1 VQTPQQNLP
10 AMPLHHLPTAAP
22 AARLSRHV
30 TRRQLEQL
38 LSPDSS
44 ASPHERQRA
53 LVQASLLTREQTL
66 DPASRHSG
74 WVPG

>member
-1 VQTPQQNLP
+1 MSSHQLP
-10 AMPLHHLPTAAP
+10 AAASSG
-22 AARLSRHV
+22 RLSHHA

-38 LSPDSS
+38 LSPESS

-53 LVQASLLTREQTL
+53 LVQASLLTREQKL
-66 DPASRHSG
+66 DPASRRSG

>member
-1 VQTPQQNLP
+1 MTSP
-10 AMPLHHLPTAAP
+10 HLPTAAP
-22 AARLSRHV
+22 AGRLSHHV
-30 TRRQLEQL
+30 TRRQLERL
-38 LSPDSS
+38 FSPDSS

-66 DPASRHSG
+66 DPTSRRSG

>member
-1 VQTPQQNLP
+1 MTSHQ
-10 AMPLHHLPTAAP
+10 LPTAAS
-22 AARLSRHV
+22 AGRLSHHV

-38 LSPDSS
+38 LSPESS

-53 LVQASLLTREQTL
+53 LVQASLLTREQPL

>member
-1 VQTPQQNLP
+1 MTSQD
-10 AMPLHHLPTAAP
+10 LPTAAP
-22 AARLSRHV
+22 AGRLSHHV

-38 LSPDSS
+38 LSPESS

-66 DPASRHSG
+66 DPASRRSG

>member
-1 VQTPQQNLP
+1 
-10 AMPLHHLPTAAP
+10 MPSHHLPTATP
-22 AARLSRHV
+22 GPRLSRHV
-30 TRRQLEQL
+30 TRRQLEDL
-38 LSPDSS
+38 LSPASS

-66 DPASRHSG
+66 DPVTRRSG